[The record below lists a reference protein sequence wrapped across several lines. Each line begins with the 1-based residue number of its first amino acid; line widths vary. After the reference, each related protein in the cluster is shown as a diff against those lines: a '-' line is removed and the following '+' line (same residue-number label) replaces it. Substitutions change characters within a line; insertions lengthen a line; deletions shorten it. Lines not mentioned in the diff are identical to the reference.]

1 MVIYSCIHE
10 NLPQLTIT
18 TTYTDRFDTIP
29 PLVML
34 ILTVNIYSENYDRI
48 IVNIYAWIIVNI

>member
-1 MVIYSCIHE
+1 MWRMPLMSVRVE
-10 NLPQLTIT
+10 MMKTK
-18 TTYTDRFDTIP
+18 FDTIP

-48 IVNIYAWIIVNI
+48 IVNIYA